1 MTASPTSRLTQHCFE
16 DVSGHSPIL
25 CDPVLIMDD
34 YETDRIASDN
44 PALTAPAAQRA
55 PINRNK
61 SRNSKQ
67 AYTNGSKSSGDS
79 ATIAEL
85 TKYDVSA
92 PVTIY

>member
-1 MTASPTSRLTQHCFE
+1 MLT
-16 DVSGHSPIL
+16 
-25 CDPVLIMDD
+25 MDD
-34 YETDRIASDN
+34 FETDRIASDN

-61 SRNSKQ
+61 SRNSEQ
-67 AYTNGSKSSGDS
+67 ANTNGSTSSGDS

-92 PVTIY
+92 PVTIS